1 VLLCDERFAQPS
13 NLSNVSAWLRG
24 SVANFASFE
33 SCYAAVTRF
42 YRHRAAIEN
51 AVAYEEERPG
61 AARAKT
67 EPALRVVHAG
77 RPPSCKQEQ
86 ERAAPP
92 RTASLLNLQPSKLS
106 AFAPPSESVGPEGR
120 ELSLAERL
128 ERQGDSRTTSHQPS
142 YGLGNSLTA
151 DQLLRDL
158 TRGDATTSASAAAPA
173 AAPAAKQKP
182 EFPMRAIVPKS
193 EPSAE
198 ERGVPIKEFLASLK
212 ANLMAPQLAE
222 FRSVMKS
229 FKERPDDA
237 PQLLP
242 ERYLRLF
249 RCSNACLCQRATCV
263 ADVLQVTHACSHAYA
278 RTQC

>member
-61 AARAKT
+61 AARART

-92 RTASLLNLQPSKLS
+92 RTASLLNLQPLKLS
-106 AFAPPSESVGPEGR
+106 AFAPPSESMGPEGR

-128 ERQGDSRTTSHQPS
+128 ERQGDSRTSSHQPS

-158 TRGDATTSASAAAPA
+158 TRGDATTSASAAALA

-242 ERYLRLF
+242 ERYLGLL